1 MPSIYPNT
9 PIILASGSQSRRV
22 MLEDAGIHFS
32 VISSNVD
39 EDLLKKEMDGFPFE
53 DQVVKLAAAKA
64 SEVSINNLNHLVI
77 GGDQMCIFQNKVFD
91 KPGSQEKAIENLK
104 LLSGTTHYQYSGVC
118 LYKDGRSLWEY
129 YEVVELNMHS
139 LTEEEIINYVK
150 AENPINAAGAYK
162 FESLGCNLFS
172 SVDGSSYTIRGMPLL
187 PLLKTL
193 REMKIISLENIEW
206 KSLIHTQVKK
216 KTSSH

>member
-64 SEVSINNLNHLVI
+64 SEVSINNPNHLII

-139 LTEEEIINYVK
+139 LKEEEIINYVK

-193 REMKIISLENIEW
+193 REMKIISLENIE
-206 KSLIHTQVKK
+206 
-216 KTSSH
+216 

>member
-9 PIILASGSQSRRV
+9 PLILASESHSRRV
-22 MLEDAGIHFS
+22 MLEDAGIHFE
-32 VISSNVD
+32 VISSQVD
-39 EDLLKKEMDGFPFE
+39 EDLLKKEMDGLPFE
-53 DQVVKLAAAKA
+53 DQVIKLAAAKA
-64 SEVSINNLNHLVI
+64 YEVSINNPNLLVI

-91 KPGSQEKAIENLK
+91 KPGSMEKAIENLK

-118 LYKDGRSLWEY
+118 LYKDGVSLWNY
-129 YEVVELNMHS
+129 YEIVELNMHS
-139 LTEEEIINYVK
+139 LTDKEIINYVK

-172 SVDGSSYTIRGMPLL
+172 SVNGSSYTIRGMPLI

-193 REMKIISLENIEW
+193 REMKIISLENI
-206 KSLIHTQVKK
+206 K
-216 KTSSH
+216 

>member
-22 MLEDAGIHFS
+22 MLEDAGIHFD

-53 DQVVKLAAAKA
+53 DQVVTLAAAKA
-64 SEVSINNLNHLVI
+64 SEVSINNPNHLVI

-193 REMKIISLENIEW
+193 REMKIISLENIE
-206 KSLIHTQVKK
+206 
-216 KTSSH
+216 